1 MTPYKFSITPTLKPN
16 EAQYVSSDDVRG
28 RIVWN
33 PSDEIKVFGGVINAN
48 LIKLAHMDDSFV
60 HGLNMESLADDILR
74 KYKKVKNPVLL
85 SWDGS

>member
-1 MTPYKFSITPTLKPN
+1 
-16 EAQYVSSDDVRG
+16 
-28 RIVWN
+28 
-33 PSDEIKVFGGVINAN
+33 
-48 LIKLAHMDDSFV
+48 MDDSFV